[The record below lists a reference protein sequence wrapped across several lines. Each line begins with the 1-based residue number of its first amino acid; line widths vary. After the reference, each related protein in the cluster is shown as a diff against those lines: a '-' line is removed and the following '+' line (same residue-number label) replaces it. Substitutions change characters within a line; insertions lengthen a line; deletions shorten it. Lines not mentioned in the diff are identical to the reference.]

1 MKWAPPKIIF
11 GSSALGNLYGVVED
25 SAKRAIVAE
34 WIARGKP
41 TPVIDSAGKY
51 GAGLALECIGRFLGE
66 LYVPPEAVT
75 ISNKLGWKR
84 VPLRTDEPTFEPG
97 AWFGLEHDA
106 EQCIGYEG
114 ILECW
119 RQGNELLGGYYA
131 QVLSV
136 HDPDEFV
143 SAAASEAEA
152 GERYRQVLDAYRA
165 LAELRDAGEALAVG
179 VGAKDWR
186 IIRRLVDDGVAL
198 DWVMFANA
206 FTLFS
211 HPPEVMAFM
220 DTLRSKGITG
230 INSAVFNAGFLTGG
244 KYFDYRVV
252 DRARDPE
259 LFAWRDAFMEVCR
272 EHGTDPAHAC
282 CQFALSPPAVA
293 ALALNTSRAE
303 RVADNVRCVS
313 EALPSAFWK
322 AIKARGLLEDDY
334 PYL

>member
-1 MKWAPPKIIF
+1 MTWTPPRIIF
-11 GSSALGNLYGVVED
+11 GSSALGNLYGVIED

-34 WIARGKP
+34 WVERQKP
-41 TPVIDSAGKY
+41 CAVIDSAGKY

-66 LYVPPEAVT
+66 LKVPPEAVT

-84 VPLRTDEPTFEPG
+84 VPLRGDEPTFEPG

-106 EQCIGYEG
+106 EQSISYDG

-119 RQGNELLGGYYA
+119 RQGNELLGGYRA
-131 QVLSV
+131 QLLSV
-136 HDPDEFV
+136 HDPDEFIAAGATPAE
-143 SAAASEAEA
+143 SA
-152 GERYRQVLDAYRA
+152 ERYRHVLDAYRA
-165 LAELRDAGEALAVG
+165 LGELRDAGEALGVG
-179 VGAKDWR
+179 VGSKDWR
-186 IIRRLVDDGVAL
+186 VIQRLVDDGVAL

-206 FTLFS
+206 FTLLS
-211 HPPEVMAFM
+211 HPPDVMAFM
-220 DTLRSKGITG
+220 NTLRAKGIAV

-252 DRARDPE
+252 DRVGEPK

-272 EHGTDPAHAC
+272 EHGVDPAHAC
-282 CQFALSPPAVA
+282 CQFAISPPAVG

-303 RVADNVRCVS
+303 RVADNVRHVHETLS
-313 EALPSAFWK
+313 GTFWK
-322 AIKARGLLEDDY
+322 VLKGRGLLEDEY